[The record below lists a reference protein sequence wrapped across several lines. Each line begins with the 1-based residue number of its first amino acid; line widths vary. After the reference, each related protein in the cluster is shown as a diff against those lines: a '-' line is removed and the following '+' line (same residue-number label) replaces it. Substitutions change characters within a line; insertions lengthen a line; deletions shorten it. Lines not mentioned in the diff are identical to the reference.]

1 VAQEGQVAHPPLS
14 GGTLALGTLVVSL
27 ATFMNVLD
35 VSIANVSIPAIAGDL
50 GVSANQGTWV
60 ITSFAVANAMSVPL
74 TGWLSQRFGNV
85 RLFLATVV
93 LFVLASLLCGFAPSM
108 NLLIVFR
115 VIQGAVAGPMIPLS
129 QTLLLASYP
138 REKGGTALAMF
149 SLTVLVAPV
158 VGPLLGG
165 WITDNMSW
173 PWIFFINV
181 PVGVIAAIATWIIY
195 KKRDT
200 PTRKT
205 PIDAVGLVLLVVWV
219 GALQVMLDT
228 GKDHDWFGSG
238 LIVALAVAAALAFV
252 LFLVWEL
259 TDEHPVVDLRLFA
272 RRNFWTGTLSVSLS
286 YGAYFGSIVLL
297 PLWLQQY
304 LGYTATQAGWA
315 LAPVGVLALFLTP
328 LVGRVSGKVDPRIFA
343 TAALAIFAIVAA
355 MRGRFTAQ
363 IDLDTLI
370 IPTLIQGAAVSCFFI
385 PLITLAL
392 SGLRPDQIAGASGLN
407 NFARI
412 TAGAFATS
420 IATTL
425 WESRASLHH
434 AQLAEHIS
442 GSSVATTDALSKLG
456 AAGLSPEQS
465 YGFLNQL
472 VNQQAFTMAA
482 VDLFNASAVML
493 VLLIPLVWLT
503 RPAKSGAA
511 AEASSAAH

>member
-1 VAQEGQVAHPPLS
+1 MADPGDVAHPPLK
-14 GGTLALGTLVVSL
+14 GGTLALGTLAVSL

-50 GVSANQGTWV
+50 GVSPNQGTWV
-60 ITSFAVANAMSVPL
+60 ITSFAVANAISVPL

-85 RLFLATVV
+85 RLFLATVL
-93 LFVLASLLCGFAPSM
+93 LFVIASLLCGFAPSM
-108 NLLIVFR
+108 SMLILFR

-138 REKGGTALAMF
+138 REKAGSALAMF

-165 WITDNMSW
+165 WITDNISW

-181 PVGVIAAIATWIIY
+181 PVGLVAAAASWALY
-195 KKRDT
+195 KDRET
-200 PTRKT
+200 PRRKT
-205 PIDAVGLVLLVVWV
+205 PIDAVGLILLVVWV
-219 GALQVMLDT
+219 GALQIMLDT
-228 GKDHDWFGSG
+228 GKDLDWFGSG
-238 LIVALAVAAALAFV
+238 VIVALAVVTAFAFA

-259 TDEHPVVDLRLFA
+259 TDAHPVVDLRLFA
-272 RRNFWTGTLSVSLS
+272 RRNFWAGTLSISLS

-315 LAPVGVLALFLTP
+315 LAPVGLLALILTP
-328 LVGRVSGKVDPRIFA
+328 LVGRASGKVDPRIFA

-355 MRGRFTAQ
+355 MRGGFTAQ

-370 IPTLIQGAAVSCFFI
+370 IPTVIQGAAVSCFFI
-385 PLITLAL
+385 PLVSLAL
-392 SGLRPDQIAGASGLN
+392 SGLRQDQIASASGLN
-407 NFARI
+407 NFVRI
-412 TAGAFATS
+412 SAGAFATS
-420 IATTL
+420 IATTV
-425 WESRASLHH
+425 WENRASLHH

-442 GSSVATTDALSKLG
+442 RSSPAVADALGKLG
-456 AAGLSPEQS
+456 AAGMSADQS
-465 YGFLNQL
+465 LGMLNQL

-482 VDLFNASAVML
+482 LDLFNISAVLL

-503 RPAKSGAA
+503 RPAKGGLGAGASGA
-511 AEASSAAH
+511 H

>member
-1 VAQEGQVAHPPLS
+1 MAEHAPAAHPPLG
-14 GGTLALGTLVVSL
+14 GGTLALGTLAVSL

-50 GVSANQGTWV
+50 GVSPNQGTWV
-60 ITSFAVANAMSVPL
+60 ITSFAVANAISVPL

-85 RLFLATVV
+85 RLFLATVM

-108 NLLIVFR
+108 SMLILFR

-165 WITDNMSW
+165 WITDNISW

-181 PVGVIAAIATWIIY
+181 PVGVIAAALTWVIY
-195 KKRDT
+195 RDRDT

-219 GALQVMLDT
+219 GALQVMLDK
-228 GKDHDWFGSG
+228 GKDLDWFGSG
-238 LIVALAVAAALAFV
+238 LILALAVLSVFAFL

-272 RRNFWTGTLSVSLS
+272 RRNFWTGTLAVSLS
-286 YGAYFGSIVLL
+286 YGTYFGSIVLL

-315 LAPVGVLALFLTP
+315 LAPVGLLALILTP
-328 LVGRVSGKVDPRIFA
+328 LVGRASGRVDPRIFA
-343 TAALAIFAIVAA
+343 TVSLVIFAIVAA
-355 MRGRFTAQ
+355 MRGGFTAQ

-370 IPTLIQGAAVSCFFI
+370 IPTVIQGAAVSCFFI
-385 PLITLAL
+385 PLIALSL
-392 SGLRPDQIAGASGLN
+392 SGLRPDQIAAASGLN

-434 AQLAEHIS
+434 ATLVEHIS
-442 GSSVATTDALSKLG
+442 SSSPAATEALAKLG
-456 AAGLSPEQS
+456 AAGMSAGQS

-482 VDLFNASAVML
+482 VDLFNASAVLL

-503 RPAKSGAA
+503 RPSRGAAGSGGASGA
-511 AEASSAAH
+511 H